1 MKIAYI
7 VRKDCP
13 RCANIVERI
22 DKIIPEDWERI
33 FENDLRRTFKD
44 KDFSDISDI
53 EADILFIVG
62 GDGTVL
68 RAAQKARGAMLG
80 INMGSLGFLSEVE
93 LGKVEDTVYRIV
105 RGEHKFT
112 ELMRLEIRLNGKISG
127 YALNEVLIHSNE
139 ISKVR
144 NFKLFIDGKYLER
157 TRADGIIVATPVGST
172 SYSLSAGGPIVM
184 PETRAMVVSYLAPV
198 TLRIRPM
205 VMPSTSILTVTAT
218 GRETECVIVLDGQV
232 EIPVSKDDIIT
243 VTGSGKPYRFIT
255 FRRDFYTKLRE
266 KLLKDVVN

>member
-1 MKIAYI
+1 MKVAYI
-7 VRKDCP
+7 VRNDCP
-13 RCANIVERI
+13 RCVNIVERI
-22 DKIIPEDWERI
+22 DRILPNEWERI
-33 FENDLRRTFKD
+33 FENELKSSFTD
-44 KDFSDISDI
+44 KEFSDISEI
-53 EADILFIVG
+53 EADILFIIG

-68 RAAQKARGAMLG
+68 RAAQNAKGAMLG

-93 LGKVEDTVYRIV
+93 LGKVEDTVFKIV

-112 ELMRLEIRLNGKISG
+112 ELMRIEIRVNGKFAG
-127 YALNEVLIHSNE
+127 YALNEVVIHSNA

-144 NFKLFIDGKYLER
+144 NFKLYLDGKFVER

-205 VMPSTSILTVTAT
+205 VMPSTSVLTISAI
-218 GRETECVIVLDGQV
+218 GRETECVVILDGQK
-232 EIPVSKDDIIT
+232 EIPVSKDDSVT

-255 FRRDFYTKLRE
+255 LRRDFYTKLRE

>member
-1 MKIAYI
+1 MKIAYV

-13 RCANIVERI
+13 RCVNILERI
-22 DKIIPEDWERI
+22 DRILPNDWERVY
-33 FENDLRRTFKD
+33 ENGLEGYVNAPEFV
-44 KDFSDISDI
+44 DIRDI
-53 EADILFIVG
+53 EADILFIIG

-68 RAAQKARGAMLG
+68 RAAQYARGAMMG

-93 LGKVEDTVYRIV
+93 LGKVEDTIFRIV
-105 RGEHKFT
+105 RGEYKFA
-112 ELMRLEIRLNGKISG
+112 ELMRLEISVNGKMVG
-127 YALNEVLIHSNE
+127 YALNEAVIHSDA

-144 NFKLFIDGKYLER
+144 NFKLNIDGKFVER
-157 TRADGIIVATPVGST
+157 TRADGVIVATPVGST

-205 VMPSTSILTVTAT
+205 VMPSSSVLSINVV
-218 GRETECVIVLDGQV
+218 GKDNSSVIILDGQR
-232 EIPVSKDDIIT
+232 EIKVRDGDT
-243 VTGSGKPYRFIT
+243 VTITGSSKPYRFIT
-255 FRRDFYTKLRE
+255 FKRDFYTKLRE